1 MLKTLFHPS
10 LAGLRRLA
18 QGFATFNASADDLA
32 LRCFV
37 LRVGEQFAT
46 ASPFNAMLRRC
57 SLTLDGLF
65 EFTHCCA
72 PSNACC
78 ACTHYLVFKEPEC
91 RRRVSRRRSPP
102 IGIFRRF
109 QGNLLRLL
117 PATTLVKPFF
127 IGEFE
132 GMRLG
137 HPPASVTVSRP
148 TRHYRAGARQ
158 ANLPRLRCPP
168 RTVNATA
175 DIFSGLWRRRTG
187 N

>member
-1 MLKTLFHPS
+1 LHVLGTPPALILSQDQTLMLKTLFHPS

-78 ACTHYLVFKEPEC
+78 ACTHYLVFKEPEY
-91 RRRVSRRRSPP
+91 RRRVRVAGPLRSASFA
-102 IGIFRRF
+102 GFRGTF
-109 QGNLLRLL
+109 
-117 PATTLVKPFF
+117 
-127 IGEFE
+127 
-132 GMRLG
+132 
-137 HPPASVTVSRP
+137 
-148 TRHYRAGARQ
+148 
-158 ANLPRLRCPP
+158 
-168 RTVNATA
+168 
-175 DIFSGLWRRRTG
+175 
-187 N
+187 